1 MLSLAQNSRLKQG
14 SSGNLIPVSPLQS
27 PLLSS
32 KGVRLRNTPLPVRR
46 VPSASQH
53 HSAVTVASDVQP
65 VDLNAESSSVTSLYA
80 PRINSGKFH
89 FCLNL
94 LHI

>member
-1 MLSLAQNSRLKQG
+1 MMA
-14 SSGNLIPVSPLQS
+14 VSPLQS

-46 VPSASQH
+46 VPSAHH
-53 HSAVTVASDVQP
+53 HSSTTAISEVQP

-80 PRINSGKFH
+80 PRLHSGGN
-89 FCLNL
+89 C
-94 LHI
+94 